1 MNNKY
6 LLPRI
11 AIVLLMIIAI
21 ASCEEDFTT
30 INTNIVN
37 ENFNREVDSTRTV
50 VVYSKAINGVQSN
63 NQTSYRMG
71 SYTDAVFGKSTSS
84 LLAQIEMSLDD
95 VDPSFGQ
102 CVVLDSVVLYL
113 PLFNT
118 STTET
123 VEDEE
128 IVTYEVDS
136 VYGSG
141 SFDINIYESNYF
153 LRPTDP
159 DSGFEDPQLYYSN
172 QGPEFEANLGPLL
185 ATVEDYTPSSDA
197 IVLNDS
203 VSMAPG
209 LRVKLP
215 VDFFQEK
222 IIDMQGSSE
231 LMNNN
236 NFREYFRGIYFQ
248 VSSDHPSGSTALF
261 NIAETDDED
270 IGIKMYTR
278 YVTLED
284 GETCENNTA
293 EEVSDETRFF
303 FTGISVNVLEQ
314 DFPPDVEAALAGSDP
329 VNGNSRIYSS
339 GGEGILTLIELFG
352 EDADGNGV
360 ADELEDLRAQEWLI
374 NEANLVFY
382 VDQNEVDGGGAEP
395 ERIFI
400 YDTRTN
406 GVLVDYFNDPT
417 QNQVPL
423 NAITNHMGRLER
435 GSDGDGEF
443 YKFRIT
449 SHISDLINRDS
460 INAPLGFMVTSSVI
474 NIAFAE
480 LESPLVPKPG
490 VTIEEVPATCILTPE
505 GTVLH
510 GNDSEDFSKRL
521 KLEIFYTE
529 PE

>member
-1 MNNKY
+1 M
-6 LLPRI
+6 
-11 AIVLLMIIAI
+11 IVAI

-30 INTNIVN
+30 VNTNIVN
-37 ENFNREVDSTRTV
+37 ENFNREVDTTRTV
-50 VVYSKAINGVQSN
+50 IAYSKAINGVQTN

-71 SYTDAVFGKSTSS
+71 VYTDPTYGKSESGI
-84 LLAQIEMSLDD
+84 LAQILMGQDD
-95 VDPSFGQ
+95 IDPNFGS

-123 VEDEE
+123 IDEEE

-136 VYGSG
+136 VFGNG

-159 DSGFEDPQLYYSN
+159 DSNFEDPQLYYSN

-185 ATVEDYTPSSDA
+185 ATVTDFTPTSDA

-209 LRVKLP
+209 LRVNLP
-215 VDFFQEK
+215 VEFFQEK
-222 IIDMQGSSE
+222 IIDMEGSSE

-236 NFREYFRGIYFQ
+236 NFREYFRGIYLQ
-248 VSSDHPSGSTALF
+248 VSSNHPTGSMALF
-261 NIAETDDED
+261 DIADTDDLD
-270 IGIKMYTR
+270 IGIKMYTS
-278 YVTLED
+278 YVTLDE

-293 EEVSDETRFF
+293 EVVNDETRFF
-303 FTGISVNVLEQ
+303 FAGISVNVLKNEY
-314 DFPPDVEAALAGSDP
+314 PPEIESALANSDP
-329 VNGNSRIYSS
+329 VNGNSRLYTS

-352 EDADGNGV
+352 EDADNNGV
-360 ADELEDLRAQEWLI
+360 ADELEDLRAKEWLI

-382 VDQNEVDGGGAEP
+382 VDQNQVEGGATEP

-400 YDTRTN
+400 YDTRN
-406 GVLVDYFNDPT
+406 NDVLIDYFNDFT
-417 QNQVPL
+417 QNNVAID
-423 NAITNHMGRLER
+423 AITQHMGRLER
-435 GSDGDGEF
+435 GSDGNGDY
-443 YKFRIT
+443 YKMRIT
-449 SHISDLINRDS
+449 SYVSELINRDS
-460 INAPLGFMVTSSVI
+460 INAPLGLMVTSNVV

-490 VTIEEVPATCILTPE
+490 VTIEEVPATCVLSPE
-505 GTVLH
+505 GTVLF
-510 GNDSEDFSKRL
+510 GNDVQDLSKRL
-521 KLEIFYTE
+521 KLEIYYTE

>member
-11 AIVLLMIIAI
+11 AIVLIMIITI

-37 ENFNREVDSTRTV
+37 ENFNRELDTSRSVIA
-50 VVYSKAINGVQSN
+50 YSKAINGVQTN

-71 SYTDAVFGKSTSS
+71 VYTDQGFGRSTSS
-84 LLAQIEMSLDD
+84 VLAQIEMPLDD
-95 VDPSFGQ
+95 VDPRFGS
-102 CVVLDSVVLYL
+102 CAVLDSVVLYL
-113 PLFNT
+113 PLFNR

-123 VEDEE
+123 IDDEE
-128 IVTYEVDS
+128 VVTYQVDS
-136 VYGSG
+136 VFGNG

-185 ATVEDYTPSSDA
+185 ATIEDYTPSSDA

-203 VSMAPG
+203 VSLAPG
-209 LRVKLP
+209 IRINLP

-222 IIDMQGSSE
+222 IMDMQGSSE
-231 LMNNN
+231 LSNNN

-248 VSSDHPSGSTALF
+248 VSSDHPSGSMALF
-261 NIAETDDED
+261 NLAETDDEN

-278 YVTLED
+278 YKTLDD
-284 GETCENNTA
+284 GETCENNNA
-293 EEVSDETRFF
+293 EYTDDETRFF
-303 FTGISVNVLEQ
+303 FTGISVNVLENE
-314 DFPPDVEAALAGSDP
+314 FTPELESALANSDP
-329 VNGNSRIYSS
+329 FNGSSRLYTN
-339 GGEGILTLIELFG
+339 GGEGVLTLIELFG

-382 VDQNEVDGGGAEP
+382 VDQAQIEGGQSEP

-406 GVLVDYFNDPT
+406 DVLIDYFNDFTANNTPI
-417 QNQVPL
+417 
-423 NAITNHMGRLER
+423 NAITRHMGRLER
-435 GSDGDGEF
+435 GSDGNGDF
-443 YKFRIT
+443 YKMRIT
-449 SHISDLINRDS
+449 SHVSDLINKDS
-460 INAPLGFMVTSSVI
+460 INAPLGLMVTSNVI

-490 VTIEEVPATCILTPE
+490 ITIEEVPATCVLSPE
-505 GTVLH
+505 GTVLY
-510 GNDSEDFSKRL
+510 GNNTQDLSKRL
-521 KLEIFYTE
+521 KLEIYYTE